1 MVDHGLLQAI
11 RSYAMGQA
19 RGRGDMAPAGLE
31 QMGRVR
37 PDAMAF
43 PWEMTLPSPRGAT
56 VSRGAL
62 RNFSPCFPWK
72 GFPLNMAMPFRS
84 VLRYLGDAGS
94 SGWLPLL
101 RVTCLKGL

>member
-1 MVDHGLLQAI
+1 MADCCLLQAI

-19 RGRGDMAPAGLE
+19 GGQGDMAPAGLE
-31 QMGRVR
+31 QVGRVQ

-43 PWEMTLPSPRGAT
+43 PWEMTLPSPRGTT

-84 VLRYLGDAGS
+84 VLRHLYAS
-94 SGWLPLL
+94 ATSEWLPLL
-101 RVTCLKGL
+101 RTRCLTAL